1 MTKLVHMMLRVLE
14 EKRSVQFYSEALGLR
29 VVERLVFD
37 DFTLVYMAESCSS
50 TNASTNHHCFE
61 LELTINHGR
70 TEPYTLGDGYGHL
83 AVSVDDLEK
92 EHVRLQ
98 AAGHSITPIKTLDHN
113 GKRVGQFFFLT
124 DPDGYRIEI
133 LQRGASGRF

>member
-50 TNASTNHHCFE
+50 TNHHRFE